1 MKLHNHLGIGVQLK
15 MYIYSWELQIPKK
28 WPVIFIFLGNGH
40 STTVQTPPG
49 LAYDNS
55 LHFFAGT

>member
-1 MKLHNHLGIGVQLK
+1 MKLHNHLGVGVQLK
-15 MYIYSWELQIPKK
+15 MYIY
-28 WPVIFIFLGNGH
+28 NGH

>member
-1 MKLHNHLGIGVQLK
+1 MKLHNHLEVGVQLK
-15 MYIYSWELQIPKK
+15 MYIYGSESCNPKHR
-28 WPVIFIFLGNGH
+28 PVIFIFLGNGH